1 VIPALL
7 LACALNVEA
16 PTLDAI
22 VRVESGGN
30 AIALN
35 VNRLRG
41 PQPRPASVAEAV
53 RIAEGYIARGFSVD
67 LGLMQVNS
75 RNLPALGYT
84 VEQALDPC
92 TNIAAGGRILTA
104 NYAEAVRRMGE
115 GQPALL
121 AALSAYN
128 TGDYSAGFRNGYV
141 ARYIGRTSVPAL
153 AGGVRQAAASMAAA
167 GRPVAPPLAFHRPGP
182 VEPWPTPP
190 RAAPSP
196 YTADIAIDFTE
207 ASSVQFVQ

>member
-1 VIPALL
+1 VGLVIPALL
-7 LACALNVEA
+7 FACALNVEA
-16 PTLDAI
+16 ATLEAI

-35 VNRLRG
+35 VNRLQG
-41 PQPRPASVAEAV
+41 PQPRPASVADAV
-53 RIAEGYIARGFSVD
+53 RIAESYIARGFSVD
-67 LGLMQVNS
+67 VGLMQVNS

-84 VEQALDPC
+84 LEQALDPC
-92 TNIAAGGRILTA
+92 TNITAGGRILTA
-104 NYAEAVRRMGE
+104 NYAEVVRRLGE

-141 ARYIGRTSVPAL
+141 AKYVGSTSVPAL

-167 GRPVAPPLAFHRPGP
+167 GRSAARKTAPN
-182 VEPWPTPP
+182 
-190 RAAPSP
+190 P
-196 YTADIAIDFTE
+196 YTADIVVEFTE
-207 ASSVQFVQ
+207 VSNAQFVQ